1 MIVFKKLKYKN
12 FLSSGNSYTEYDL
25 NSRNNTLIIGKNGSG
40 KSTLL
45 DALTFALFGKAYRN
59 INKPSLVNSVNQKD
73 CVVELEF
80 DIGSKSYLVRRGLKP
95 AVFDIVVDDVDVDK
109 MASAKDFQNNFE
121 SNIIKMNYKSF
132 CSVVIL
138 GSRYDSF
145 MNMTPADRRKV
156 VEDVLD
162 IEIFSEM
169 NVLLKDKLF
178 NLKGDIKS
186 NSTRIELVEEKKNLQ
201 QTNIESSIK
210 ERQEEIEDKQSR
222 IERYQKESDEDL
234 TIMVEEKRDAGRLYT
249 QIEDKKNPL
258 ESKKRQANEIFRD
271 LTKTKNKTT
280 KELKFFTDTD
290 ACPTCE
296 QHIEDDFRTRMIDT
310 KGGKVDE
317 LQDAIG
323 SLTAKISEIDEG
335 IAKVLLLEQEHD
347 ELKKSMNMREGN
359 LGSKR
364 NLIKSIQTEIDR
376 LKAVIADTD
385 HDDRS
390 RVLEEIETELS
401 GLNIT
406 KDELNDSKREH
417 DVAHDLLKDSGIKAK
432 IIENYLPVINTQV
445 NKHLRDLDFYVKFE
459 LDETFNESIKSR
471 HLDEFT
477 YASFSEGEK
486 ARIDLALLFTWRKI
500 AELKN
505 SVNTNLLILD
515 EVFDGSLDA
524 IGADEV
530 MNKLL
535 FKDAISLDGNISDTA
550 HSTTNVFVISHKV
563 DLVDKFQNTLKFE
576 KVKGFS
582 RMVVS

>member
-1 MIVFKKLKYKN
+1 MIVFKKIKYKN
-12 FLSSGNSYTEYDL
+12 FLSSGNVFTEYDL
-25 NSRNNTLIIGKNGSG
+25 NSRQNTLIIGKNGSG

-59 INKPSLVNSVNQKD
+59 INKPALTNSVNQKD
-73 CVVELEF
+73 CMVELEF
-80 DIGSKSYLVRRGLKP
+80 EIGSKSYLVRRGLKP
-95 AVFDIVVDDVDVDK
+95 AIFDIVIDGNDVDK

-121 SNIIKMNYKSF
+121 SGILKMNYKSF

-145 MNMTPADRRKV
+145 MDMTPADRRKV

-162 IEIFSEM
+162 IEIFSDM
-169 NVLLKDKLF
+169 NVLLKERLFKL
-178 NLKGDIKS
+178 KDDIKQ
-186 NSTRIELVEEKKNLQ
+186 NNTRIELGEEKKSLQ

-210 ERQEEIEDKQSR
+210 ERQEEIDKKTQY
-222 IERYQKESDEDL
+222 IEKLQAESNDAL
-234 TIMVEEKRDAGRLYT
+234 KLLLEEKRNVGRLNT
-249 QIEDKKNPL
+249 QIEDKKPAL
-258 ESKKRQANEIFRD
+258 DSKKKEASEIFRD
-271 LTKTKNKTT
+271 LNKTKNKAQ
-280 KELKFFTDTD
+280 KELKFFNDNH

-296 QHIEDDFRTRMIDT
+296 QDIEETFRTSMIDT
-310 KGGKVDE
+310 KGGKV
-317 LQDAIG
+317 
-323 SLTAKISEIDEG
+323 SEIEAAIDSLMKKINKIDLG
-335 IAKVLLLEQEHD
+335 IEEVAALEEKRDIIKGTMNTHDAKAVNKRHMIKN
-347 ELKKSMNMREGN
+347 LKE
-359 LGSKR
+359 
-364 NLIKSIQTEIDR
+364 EIDR
-376 LKAVIADTD
+376 LNAIIADTD

-390 RVLEEIETELS
+390 KVLDEIEAELS
-401 GLNIT
+401 GLSNT
-406 KDELNDSKREH
+406 KNELNDSKREH
-417 DVAHDLLKDSGIKAK
+417 DVAHGLLKVSGIKAK

-535 FKDAISLDGNISDTA
+535 FKNAVSLDGNVPDSQ
-550 HSTTNVFVISHKV
+550 SKTNVFVISHKV
-563 DLVDKFQNTLKFE
+563 DLVDKFQNTINF
-576 KVKGFS
+576 
-582 RMVVS
+582 

>member
-25 NSRNNTLIIGKNGSG
+25 NSTNNTLIIGKNGSG

-95 AVFDIVVDDVDVDK
+95 AVFDIVVDDIDVDK

-121 SNIIKMNYKSF
+121 SSIIKMNYKSF

-162 IEIFSEM
+162 IEIFSDM
-169 NVLLKDKLF
+169 NILLRDKLS
-178 NLKGDIKS
+178 NLKGDMKS
-186 NSTRIELVEEKKNLQ
+186 NNTRIELVEEKKNLQ

-210 ERQEEIEDKQSR
+210 ERQDEVEDKQSR
-222 IERYQKESDEDL
+222 MKQYQKESDEDL
-234 TIMVEEKRDAGRLYT
+234 TIMIEEKRDAGRLYM
-249 QIEDKKNPL
+249 QIEEKKQPL
-258 ESKKRQANEIFRD
+258 ESKKKQADEIFRD

-296 QHIEDDFRTRMIDT
+296 QHIEDDFRTRMIGT
-310 KGGKVDE
+310 KGGKVEE

-323 SLTAKISEIDEG
+323 SLKTKIAEIDDG
-335 IAKVLLLEQEHD
+335 ISGINALQEEHD
-347 ELKKSMNMREGN
+347 ELKKSMNLREGN
-359 LGSKR
+359 IRSKK
-364 NLIKSIQTEIDR
+364 NLIKSIQAEIDR
-376 LKAVIADTD
+376 LNTAIADTD

-390 RVLEEIETELS
+390 KVLEEIEEELS
-401 GLNIT
+401 GLNST
-406 KDELNDSKREH
+406 KVELADEKRVH
-417 DVAHDLLKDSGIKAK
+417 DVAYDLLKDSGIKA
-432 IIENYLPVINTQV
+432 
-445 NKHLRDLDFYVKFE
+445 
-459 LDETFNESIKSR
+459 
-471 HLDEFT
+471 
-477 YASFSEGEK
+477 
-486 ARIDLALLFTWRKI
+486 
-500 AELKN
+500 
-505 SVNTNLLILD
+505 
-515 EVFDGSLDA
+515 
-524 IGADEV
+524 
-530 MNKLL
+530 
-535 FKDAISLDGNISDTA
+535 
-550 HSTTNVFVISHKV
+550 
-563 DLVDKFQNTLKFE
+563 
-576 KVKGFS
+576 
-582 RMVVS
+582 